1 MGASWNQAFT
11 PGGLPCAL
19 PPSACLLPLAAALL
33 LTSAPLAGLAHGR
46 IGLGLTLAIPLVV
59 SPWGW
64 ETGGCGTARPGGDG
78 AVWWCA
84 LPPPPRPVV
93 PALGPCAGWWW
104 CRHQACCIAAPAHRG
119 RRCAALP
126 TAPTRP
132 DPVMQ
137 PRQGQSAEQTE
148 ADRRECNRWA
158 TTQPAPLA
166 DAAVFHRVV
175 QGCMDGLRLFA
186 IEPGRAAHAAGAP
199 PGPWRLRLVHHAAA

>member
-1 MGASWNQAFT
+1 MR
-11 PGGLPCAL
+11 PAL
-19 PPSACLLPLAAALL
+19 IRHLLPLAAALL

-64 ETGGCGTARPGGDG
+64 GQVGVELPGPAVTVQFGGVHYRHHHGQWYRPWGPRWVVVVPPPGL
-78 AVWWCA
+78 A
-84 LPPPPRPVV
+84 LPPPTV
-93 PALGPCAGWWW
+93 
-104 CRHQACCIAAPAHRG
+104 AAD
-119 RRCAALP
+119 AALP

-132 DPVMQ
+132 DPVVQ

-158 TTQPAPLA
+158 TTQPAALA

-175 QGCMDGLRLFA
+175 QGCMDGLGYSLD
-186 IEPGRAAHAAGAP
+186 
-199 PGPWRLRLVHHAAA
+199 